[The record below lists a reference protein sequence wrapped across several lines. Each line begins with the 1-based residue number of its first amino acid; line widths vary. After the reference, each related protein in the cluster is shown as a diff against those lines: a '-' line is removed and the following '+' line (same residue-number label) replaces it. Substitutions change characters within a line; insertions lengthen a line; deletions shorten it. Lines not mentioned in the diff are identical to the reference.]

1 MANHTERMVTLLGA
15 FRRERNGLVADTMHY
30 DGRRYGLNYGVSLPT
45 VRCIVRAEE
54 RDHEF
59 ARFLYG
65 QQVREL
71 QLAALHLA
79 DPNRLADTEEAAFW
93 LSGVQNSELAE
104 EAAFALLRHAESLPN
119 LLRQIQPNTL
129 AWADYALWMAAGRA
143 VALVDSEVIAQT
155 FPMLRAL
162 ANAPQPDAALL
173 RLMTQAAVFRCE
185 QAVLRRAVTQEKMT
199 EALSALGLAAW
210 ERTLVE
216 EFAWRIEGA

>member
-45 VRCIVRAEE
+45 VRRIVRAEE

-93 LSGVQNSELAE
+93 LSGLQNSELAE
-104 EAAFALLRHAESLPN
+104 EAAFALVSRSKALPTWMEACGEELDPLHLY
-119 LLRQIQPNTL
+119 LLL
-129 AWADYALWMAAGRA
+129 MAAAR
-143 VALVDSEVIAQT
+143 
-155 FPMLRAL
+155 
-162 ANAPQPDAALL
+162 APQPDCSWLSSSLQAVRQAADSPLIALL
-173 RLMTQAAVFRCE
+173 SRSLVALWAHLAEAGEVERKKTA
-185 QAVLRRAVTQEKMT
+185 
-199 EALSALGLAAW
+199 EALSTLGHQSW
-210 ERTLVE
+210 EEYLRE
-216 EFAWRIEGA
+216 ELSWRLEF